1 MADQAADSYCTH
13 PVPAGQKKNYHCRP
27 TSRHTMIVP
36 FLNRP
41 AGEIQVHGRPV
52 SQHILYPPSTSWP
65 EKIITADR
73 PADIC
78 CTHLVPAGQKRNYH
92 CRPTGRYMLYPPS
105 TGWPEKKLS
114 LQTDRPIYV
123 VPLVPAGQK
132 NNYHCR
138 PTGRH
143 TTIVPFLNRPAGEI
157 QIHGRPVGQHIL
169 YPPSTSWPEKIIAAD
184 RPADICCTHLV
195 PAGQTK

>member
-78 CTHLVPAGQKRNYH
+78 CTHLVPAGQKKIITADRPADICCNHLLPAGQKRNYH
-92 CRPTGRYMLYPPS
+92 CRPTGRYTLYP
-105 TGWPEKKLS
+105 
-114 LQTDRPIYV
+114 
-123 VPLVPAGQK
+123 
-132 NNYHCR
+132 
-138 PTGRH
+138 
-143 TTIVPFLNRPAGEI
+143 
-157 QIHGRPVGQHIL
+157 
-169 YPPSTSWPEKIIAAD
+169 
-184 RPADICCTHLV
+184 
-195 PAGQTK
+195 